1 MLYNAV
7 YIRGWGVFF
16 CFLSLVKTMVDILGQ
31 IKKELEEIKE
41 KLNDTD
47 RAKKPTK
54 GQF

>member
-1 MLYNAV
+1 
-7 YIRGWGVFF
+7 
-16 CFLSLVKTMVDILGQ
+16 MVDILGQ
-31 IKKELEEIKE
+31 IKKELEENKE